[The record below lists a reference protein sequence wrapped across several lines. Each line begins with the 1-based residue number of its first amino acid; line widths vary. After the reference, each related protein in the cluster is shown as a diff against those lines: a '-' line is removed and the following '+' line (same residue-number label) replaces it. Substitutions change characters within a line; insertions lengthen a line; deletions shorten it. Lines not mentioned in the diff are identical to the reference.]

1 MVLKEKLE
9 PQKTL
14 AVCAT
19 CPWRKKLQGTKHP
32 AGWYKLAN
40 LKRLWNGMRTGA
52 APGMVCHASDPGS
65 TEYGSTKVVPEG
77 TEKRECAGALQ
88 LIYTEIE
95 ILNKNPD
102 IKVYRAS
109 RTSPMTRDGI
119 GYWLQ
124 RYVFGKPPAIQPCED
139 VGLPWEQEKS

>member
-1 MVLKEKLE
+1 MSLTLLSARHIWHDQYRGEVLS
-9 PQKTL
+9 L
-14 AVCAT
+14 ASSQLCRA
-19 CPWRKKLQGTKHP
+19 RK
-32 AGWYKLAN
+32 
-40 LKRLWNGMRTGA
+40 
-52 APGMVCHASDPGS
+52 
-65 TEYGSTKVVPEG
+65 
-77 TEKRECAGALQ
+77 ALRRS
-88 LIYTEIE
+88 TEIE

-139 VGLPWEQEKS
+139 VGLPWKQEKE